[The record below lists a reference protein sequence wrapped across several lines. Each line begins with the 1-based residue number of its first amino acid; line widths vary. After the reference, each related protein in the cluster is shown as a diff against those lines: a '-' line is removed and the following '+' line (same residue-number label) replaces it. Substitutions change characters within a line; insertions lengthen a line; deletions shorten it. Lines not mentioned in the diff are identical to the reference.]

1 MFFEIHLKNGTPP
14 AKARFTARLLSFG
27 CYTGNMNVA
36 LVFIVVLVM
45 LFVLAFLTKRRFGV
59 LGLALAAGAML
70 SSLWAQTLT
79 PIIAQTG
86 LVVDRPPLITLVSV
100 ALVLL
105 PAVVLLFSG
114 PSYRDM
120 PMRFVGA
127 LCFAALAL
135 ALLVEPLGSAL
146 VLTGDSKVVYDFFAA
161 NRVYIVTVGL
171 ILALFDLLTT
181 HTVGRRR
188 ASKH

>member
-1 MFFEIHLKNGTPP
+1 
-14 AKARFTARLLSFG
+14 
-27 CYTGNMNVA
+27 MNVA
-36 LVFIVVLVM
+36 LVFIVVLVA

-70 SSLWAQTLT
+70 SSLWAETLT

-105 PAVVLLFSG
+105 PAVLLLFSG

-120 PMRFVGA
+120 PMRLAGA

-146 VLTGDSKVVYDFFAA
+146 VLTGDSKTVYDFFVA
-161 NRVYIVTVGL
+161 NRVYIVTSGL

-181 HTVGRRR
+181 HTGGRRK
-188 ASKH
+188 SLKH

>member
-1 MFFEIHLKNGTPP
+1 
-14 AKARFTARLLSFG
+14 
-27 CYTGNMNVA
+27 MNVA
-36 LVFIVVLVM
+36 LVFVAVLVI

-70 SSLWAQTLT
+70 SSLWAETLT
-79 PIIAQTG
+79 PFIAQVG
-86 LVVDRPPLITLVSV
+86 VMVDRPPLITLVSV

-105 PAVVLLFSG
+105 PAVLLLFSG

-120 PMRFVGA
+120 PMRFAGA

-146 VLTGDSKVVYDFFAA
+146 VLTGDSKVVYDFFVE

-171 ILALFDLLTT
+171 ILALVDLLMT
-181 HTVGRRR
+181 HTPGRHRT
-188 ASKH
+188 SKH